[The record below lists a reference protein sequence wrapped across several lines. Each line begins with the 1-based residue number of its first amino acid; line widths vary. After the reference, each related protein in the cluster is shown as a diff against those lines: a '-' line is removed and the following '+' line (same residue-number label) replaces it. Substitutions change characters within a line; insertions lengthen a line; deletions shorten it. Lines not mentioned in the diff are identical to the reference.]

1 MRSDHLKRHMLLH
14 GIFTTYQEKHK
25 CIYCNYTSD
34 KALSVA
40 RHIAIKHQAEGK
52 DVLVKKKYGIEKY
65 LKPMTAKDLPT
76 RPSVIVA
83 NKLNITPP
91 PPPPQPSPVGEAEL
105 INHMVGEHEN
115 GRDNV
120 GNYTTKVNVIY
131 RDNVKG
137 KNKKV
142 DCRICH
148 RAVGSN
154 NMKKHMKQHEKKQPQ
169 KVVMGNHPTVDEA
182 ALKNNILEDI
192 NEYQRKLELQGGVK
206 QTNDVKPVV
215 WRPWQEGSE
224 TLELFEKHEQDND
237 VKPVVWR
244 PWQYELLKYV
254 NNPTSYRII
263 WVVGGEGN
271 EGKTFFMKK
280 IRGQYGRHRVCTM
293 PLRETTRNLI
303 GCMQKVVDAY
313 ITDIF
318 LFNVTGGGGRRMKR
332 INYSLLEKI
341 KDGEET
347 VVVGNSVKRVEF
359 TRPNVVMVFSNDYPD
374 TEKFSRGRWM
384 IFKINSEMQLEDVTE
399 AQLKKGRGRN

>member
-244 PWQYELLKYV
+244 PWQ
-254 NNPTSYRII
+254 
-263 WVVGGEGN
+263 
-271 EGKTFFMKK
+271 
-280 IRGQYGRHRVCTM
+280 
-293 PLRETTRNLI
+293 
-303 GCMQKVVDAY
+303 
-313 ITDIF
+313 
-318 LFNVTGGGGRRMKR
+318 
-332 INYSLLEKI
+332 
-341 KDGEET
+341 
-347 VVVGNSVKRVEF
+347 
-359 TRPNVVMVFSNDYPD
+359 
-374 TEKFSRGRWM
+374 
-384 IFKINSEMQLEDVTE
+384 
-399 AQLKKGRGRN
+399 